1 MAFSLFA
8 GPMLTTADA
17 QQQRGMRYNC
27 QNGAQMT
34 VVFQR
39 ATNELDDTSRISAV
53 KKEIARVLTEMR
65 AREIAA
71 AEALASGETAEPA
84 R

>member
-1 MAFSLFA
+1 MARAKALVDLGDKDLAEKLSDAKQELFN
-8 GPMLTTADA
+8 L
-17 QQQRGMRYNC
+17 R
-27 QNGAQMT
+27 
-34 VVFQR
+34 FQR

>member
-1 MAFSLFA
+1 MARAKALADLGDKDLAEKLSDSKQELFN
-8 GPMLTTADA
+8 L
-17 QQQRGMRYNC
+17 R
-27 QNGAQMT
+27 
-34 VVFQR
+34 FQR
-39 ATNELDDTSRISAV
+39 ATNELDDTSRVKAV

-71 AEALASGETAEPA
+71 AEALAAAEQSEKAEA

>member
-1 MAFSLFA
+1 MARAKALVDLGDADLAEKLSDARLELFN
-8 GPMLTTADA
+8 L
-17 QQQRGMRYNC
+17 R
-27 QNGAQMT
+27 
-34 VVFQR
+34 FQR

-71 AEALASGETAEPA
+71 AEALTAAGAEQA
-84 R
+84 

>member
-1 MAFSLFA
+1 MARAKALADLGDKDLAEKLSDSKQELFN
-8 GPMLTTADA
+8 L
-17 QQQRGMRYNC
+17 R
-27 QNGAQMT
+27 
-34 VVFQR
+34 FQR
-39 ATNELDDTSRISAV
+39 ATNELDDTSRVKAV

-71 AEALASGETAEPA
+71 AEALAAAGQSEKAEA